1 MSFKLNSIESRKGG
15 VGKTTIALNLAHAFM
30 SKGPVLLLDCDI
42 TGTSI
47 SEPAS
52 NSPFW
57 HEYTNVI
64 VGPNGSPLNLLGYFL
79 KSYIRGNERLDEVLS
94 ADKWNARKINVIGSD
109 LYDSALSLIVDTRKL
124 MDDLHSYWLL
134 KYIQHII
141 QCFERAFEGRTVH
154 IIVDNSPGYVGFCE
168 TLHSFMFDCGPNIAK
183 FLFVTSADAQD
194 LIATISAA
202 DEIKNK
208 VNDRLLVAK
217 YYKSLDEGKEV
228 DKEIDKRIKDDSAL
242 KRFLIDI
249 INDNSKVVPYTDD
262 SIPVSKYLSIVLN
275 KVPQSLDDDG
285 LSYDFAALLGE
296 QKMSLF
302 LDVVSPDKNFNPR
315 NKVYFDEVISFQY
328 YLKYLKNA
336 SDAPSVYWNRR
347 LRSLLVQCRDL
358 ATSEVRPKA
367 IQTLAK
373 LYQNLIKSLQTR
385 GYKRLAKDMPE
396 QWAPTYALDDLQ
408 DYLQS
413 LPSTEIEYVN
423 QHPLEET
430 VRRLHEWN
438 EHKLTNLSSIQAIRP
453 HIDSLKAVLAIIE
466 QWLDSSL
473 NPDNVSVLTMISAFL
488 KVFEMKCHHEMGVG
502 ETFTAFLI
510 RSSSLSVTQSSWK
523 PYVTR
528 PLYLY
533 NELIWSQEA
542 MQTAFERYF
551 NEFYRFFCA
560 ALLRTIEAFN
570 DFEVVL
576 TAISLYV
583 QRKSVLPF
591 SAEMKDYLNE
601 IIVYRTEQYN
611 SEKLESVY
619 ANSLSM
625 VKIKDMLS
633 RYVIKKWEK

>member
-1 MSFKLNSIESRKGG
+1 MAFKLYSIESRKGG
-15 VGKTTIALNLAHAFM
+15 VGKTTIALNLAHALI

-94 ADKWNARKINVIGSD
+94 ADKWTARKINVIGSD

-141 QCFERAFEGRTVH
+141 QCFERAFEGKTVH

-202 DEIKNK
+202 DEINNK

-217 YYKSLDEGKEV
+217 YYKSLDDGEEV
-228 DKEIDKRIKDDSAL
+228 DKETDKRIKDDSAL

-302 LDVVSPDKNFNPR
+302 LDVVSPDKNFNPL

-347 LRSLLVQCRDL
+347 LKSLLVQCRDL

-396 QWAPTYALDDLQ
+396 QWTPTYALDDLQ
-408 DYLQS
+408 DYLLS

-423 QHPLEET
+423 RHPLEET

-438 EHKLTNLSSIQAIRP
+438 EHKLTNLSSIQAIHP

-466 QWLDSSL
+466 QWLYSSL
-473 NPDNVSVLTMISAFL
+473 NPDNVSLLTMISAFL

-510 RSSSLSVTQSSWK
+510 RSSSQSVTQSSWK

-533 NELIWSQEA
+533 NELVWSQEA
-542 MQTAFERYF
+542 MQAAFDRYF
-551 NEFYRFFCA
+551 NELYRFFCA

-576 TAISLYV
+576 SAISLYV